1 MTVLKKRRIQYEID
15 LIDQNRIGCKIKR
28 IAFVILKE
36 AKTQTNMEK
45 IFYQFPYQSARKY

>member
-1 MTVLKKRRIQYEID
+1 LTVLKKRRIQYEID

-36 AKTQTNMEK
+36 AKTQTNMEH
-45 IFYQFPYQSARKY
+45 IFYQFPSQSARK